1 MEASVITSKAPAVNA
16 SYTNILGV
24 PISAVDMD
32 GAVNTIAD
40 WIKRKRRHY
49 VCVCNVHTVM
59 ECQKDEATR
68 EVYREAGM
76 VTPDGMPLVWVSRL
90 MGKPDVR
97 RVYGPDLMLEVFE
110 KSVKEGWRHFFYGGA
125 PGVADDLA
133 AKMRDRF
140 PGLQIAET
148 ICPPFRALTAAEEV
162 DVVNRIN
169 QSGADIVWVGIGA
182 PRQELW
188 MAKHRRALDP
198 SVLVGVGAAFDF
210 LSGVKPQAP
219 RWMMNSGL
227 EWLFRLG
234 SEPKRLWR
242 RYVVYNPLF
251 VWQVILQFAGLR
263 RYDDKLPKRDG
274 SQGGDSRASD
284 LV

>member
-1 MEASVITSKAPAVNA
+1 
-16 SYTNILGV
+16 
-24 PISAVDMD
+24 
-32 GAVNTIAD
+32 
-40 WIKRKRRHY
+40 
-49 VCVCNVHTVM
+49 
-59 ECQKDEATR
+59 
-68 EVYREAGM
+68 
-76 VTPDGMPLVWVSRL
+76 
-90 MGKPDVR
+90 
-97 RVYGPDLMLEVFE
+97 
-110 KSVKEGWRHFFYGGA
+110 
-125 PGVADDLA
+125 
-133 AKMRDRF
+133 
-140 PGLQIAET
+140 
-148 ICPPFRALTAAEEV
+148 
-162 DVVNRIN
+162 
-169 QSGADIVWVGIGA
+169 
-182 PRQELW
+182 